1 MKSVS
6 RPIEEAIVGKV
17 ISLERGKAINLLLYV
32 TRCTVFGQSL
42 KLSGFAIK
50 LCKGNVDYCIGNQTI
65 TIGKKEVATML
76 AMELIEPEDVAAQ
89 NAVIGDKRII
99 SNLSLAG
106 VINAVDSTSVPAIL
120 KAFRQKYEDSYCTIT
135 TTDGDE
141 MLVRIVAVTNITTVK
156 DECII
161 TLNVETTQSKVFK
174 KSRVVTMTVTV
185 NSKSL
190 LGR

>member
-6 RPIEEAIVGKV
+6 RPIEEVIVGKV
-17 ISLERGKAINLLLYV
+17 ISLECGKAINLLLYV
-32 TRCTVFGQSL
+32 TRCTAFGQSF

-65 TIGKKEVATML
+65 TIGKKEVAAML
-76 AMELIEPEDVAAQ
+76 AVEPEEVAAQ
-89 NAVIGDKRII
+89 NAVIGSKRII

-141 MLVRIVAVTNITTVK
+141 MLVRIAAVTDIAVVNG
-156 DECII
+156 ECIL
-161 TLNVETTQSKVFK
+161 TLTVETTQSKVFK
-174 KSRVVTMTVTV
+174 KSRVITTTVTV

>member
-32 TRCTVFGQSL
+32 TRCTTFGQSL

-65 TIGKKEVATML
+65 TIGKKEVTTML
-76 AMELIEPEDVAAQ
+76 AMELEEVVAQ

-99 SNLSLAG
+99 SNLSLAD

-120 KAFRQKYEDSYCTIT
+120 KAFRQKYEDSYCTIVAT
-135 TTDGDE
+135 GSDE
-141 MLVRIVAVTNITTVK
+141 MLVRIVAVTDIATVNG
-156 DECII
+156 ECIL
-161 TLNVETTQSKVFK
+161 TLTVETTQSKVFK
-174 KSRVVTMTVTV
+174 KSRVVTTTVTV

>member
-6 RPIEEAIVGKV
+6 KPIEEAIIGKV

-65 TIGKKEVATML
+65 TIGKKEVAAML
-76 AMELIEPEDVAAQ
+76 AMEPEKLTAENKAF
-89 NAVIGDKRII
+89 GYKRII

-106 VINAVDSTSVPAIL
+106 TINTIGGTSILSIL
-120 KAFRQKYEDSYCTIT
+120 KAFQQKYEDSYCTIVAT
-135 TTDGDE
+135 GGDE
-141 MLVRIVAVTNITTVK
+141 MLVRIVAVTDIATVNG
-156 DECII
+156 ECIL
-161 TLNVETTQSKVFK
+161 TLTVETTQSKVFK